1 MSPHRAILPALLLV
15 LALAAPAAAQERAPV
30 TGISVVGDAE
40 GFADNDV
47 AGFRFGV
54 TVRRRTP
61 ARALRSASA
70 RSSAVVAAMRDAGI
84 AAEDLRTDIVS
95 VRRSDRTV
103 GKGRRARRVR
113 SYVASNVVRVTVRD
127 IASAGTVVDRAGRA
141 GATGVSGPS
150 FQASTRAEA
159 YRRTLAAAYADARA
173 KAQRLADEAG
183 VALGA
188 PVRIRESGADDF
200 DPAPAQ
206 SGDESA
212 AAQGVVGERA
222 TPVRPGRT
230 RVFATVAVV
239 FSIG

>member
-1 MSPHRAILPALLLV
+1 MSPLRVILPALLLV
-15 LALAAPAAAQERAPV
+15 LALAAPAAAQEQAAV
-30 TGISVVGDAE
+30 TGISVVGEAQ
-40 GFADNDV
+40 GFADNDI

-54 TVRRRTP
+54 TIRRKTP
-61 ARALRSASA
+61 AAALRRASA
-70 RSSAVVAAMRDAGI
+70 RSAAIVAAMRDAGI
-84 AAEDLRTDIVS
+84 ADADLRTDVVR

-113 SYVASNVVRVTVRD
+113 SYVATNVVRVTVRR
-127 IASAGTVVDRAGRA
+127 IADAGRIVDRAVRA

-150 FQASTRAEA
+150 FEASAFDEA

-183 VALGA
+183 VVLGP

-206 SGDESA
+206 SGGEDQA
-212 AAQGVVGERA
+212 AAGEVA
-222 TPVRPGRT
+222 TPVEPGRS

-239 FSIG
+239 FSIR